1 MNVKGIGQI
10 VASEGVDGPGVRAVV
25 HFAGCTVGCAGCFN
39 PHTHSSTGDGT
50 WERDACDLAE
60 DLLAVSPAVTIS
72 GGEPTDQPAALLTLL
87 RALRAR
93 GCDDIVLYT
102 GRTREWLLAG
112 ANPVL
117 SPSTWARRHA
127 QMMLWLSFEDE
138 RLVDVVIDGPFI
150 KAKLESDGGLT
161 RGSTNQRVLCLTQ
174 KWTQDDFY
182 SRETQVEIDEEGN
195 LIVTGFPSSELQVTL
210 RELAG

>member
-72 GGEPTDQPAALLTLL
+72 GGEPKRTGKIEQPSPPET
-87 RALRAR
+87 
-93 GCDDIVLYT
+93 
-102 GRTREWLLAG
+102 TR
-112 ANPVL
+112 
-117 SPSTWARRHA
+117 
-127 QMMLWLSFEDE
+127 
-138 RLVDVVIDGPFI
+138 
-150 KAKLESDGGLT
+150 
-161 RGSTNQRVLCLTQ
+161 
-174 KWTQDDFY
+174 
-182 SRETQVEIDEEGN
+182 SR
-195 LIVTGFPSSELQVTL
+195 PSSTT
-210 RELAG
+210 RP

>member
-39 PHTHSSTGDGT
+39 PHTHSSVGDGV
-50 WERDACDLAE
+50 WERNACDLAD
-60 DLLAVSPAVTIS
+60 DLLRVSSAVTIS
-72 GGEPTDQPAALLTLL
+72 GGEPTDQPGVLVTLL
-87 RALRAR
+87 RALRVR

-102 GRTREWLLAG
+102 GRTVESLRGDSLFRAER
-112 ANPVL
+112 
-117 SPSTWARRHA
+117 WARA
-127 QMMLWLSFEDE
+127 AAWATIEKE
-138 RLVDVVIDGPFI
+138 RLVDVVIDGPFVR
-150 KAKLESDGGLT
+150 AKLEQDGGLT
-161 RGSTNQRVLCLTQ
+161 RGSTNQRVLCLTD
-174 KWTQDDFY
+174 KWTQADFY

-195 LIVTGFPSSELQVTL
+195 LIVTGFPSSGLQVTL